1 MSIVP
6 GLLWTAPELLTEP
19 QVKPGR
25 TQKGDVYSFAIIM
38 YEIHGRA
45 GPYGDTYMSPKG
57 KGAGPYGDT

>member
-1 MSIVP
+1 M
-6 GLLWTAPELLTEP
+6 
-19 QVKPGR
+19 KPGG

-57 KGAGPYGDT
+57 KRAEQGHMENVHGS